1 MGAPGKRSR
10 VPPPGSPPPRQAPR
24 SCRAPPIPLGLDTR
38 KAGIG
43 KWHLFLFLWLLFGGE
58 RAGAGQGI
66 VVGRGQPPRLGLG
79 EGNGLFWPSQQPP
92 CETGQGT
99 RPAILCA
106 PLKSGNILLPASPPP
121 LTLPERLRLGLAAQR
136 VLSWGCGGREG
147 TGPGVGWQSR
157 SSQVRQE
164 FLAAPH
170 VSHASFHFPSPPPAV
185 GGPSR
190 PPGSTITC
198 PSAPCHLLKIS
209 PTRSGS
215 FSVLMSVYPM
225 LTLTAPPKKI
235 TEKTGVNWGAEWPS
249 WASSPSVMF

>member
-1 MGAPGKRSR
+1 M
-10 VPPPGSPPPRQAPR
+10 
-24 SCRAPPIPLGLDTR
+24 
-38 KAGIG
+38 
-43 KWHLFLFLWLLFGGE
+43 
-58 RAGAGQGI
+58 
-66 VVGRGQPPRLGLG
+66 VGRGQPPRLGLG

-92 CETGQGT
+92 RETGQGT

-136 VLSWGCGGREG
+136 VLSWGCGGGEG

-225 LTLTAPPKKI
+225 LTLTPPHKENNRKNRC
-235 TEKTGVNWGAEWPS
+235 ELGCGVAQLGLLPQRYVLGCMPGVVEEPSPAAES
-249 WASSPSVMF
+249 RLKLTSGFFAATLATFAGGGCSVDWE